1 MAQAGFII
9 IRCDFSRKW
18 EIYLA
23 MLANNI
29 SCYYLSFTFPEAR
42 WNFLY
47 SAFPLSYCNN
57 PDTLLKDI
65 VAVMISNI
73 NMDRFWTLITI
84 MQKISHT
91 WSLVNI
97 MQ

>member
-23 MLANNI
+23 MLANYI

-42 WNFLY
+42 SNYFFPAFL
-47 SAFPLSYCNN
+47 LSYSNN
-57 PDTLLKDI
+57 TDILLKGI
-65 VAVMISNI
+65 VTVMISNI
-73 NMDRFWTLITI
+73 NLDRFSTLTKII
-84 MQKISHT
+84 QKISHT
-91 WSLVNI
+91 WSLVNV